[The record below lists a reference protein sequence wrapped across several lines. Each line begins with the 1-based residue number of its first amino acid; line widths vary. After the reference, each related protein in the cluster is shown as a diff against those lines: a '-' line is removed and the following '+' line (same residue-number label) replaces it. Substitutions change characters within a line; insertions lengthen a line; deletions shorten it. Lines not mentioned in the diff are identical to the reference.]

1 MHAGDTW
8 LLDAAGGAWR
18 VGTMRWPRRD
28 AGAGAAAGAE
38 HTDGLLLQG
47 ELVADRVGDGPEV
60 SYPLPATCYV
70 LPATCYLLPAT
81 CYVLPATCYLL
92 PATCYLLP
100 ATCSL
105 LPATCYPATLLPATY
120 YLLPTP
126 YLHASC
132 AEVCRFLAYDLLACG
147 GRAVGTQPLHK
158 RLALLGA
165 EVFAPQP

>member
-1 MHAGDTW
+1 MTLTLTTDPHPDPHPKQGARLFLLVHAGDTW

-60 SYPLPATCYV
+60 SYPLPATCY
-70 LPATCYLLPAT
+70 LLR
-81 CYVLPATCYLL
+81 ATCYLL
-92 PATCYLLP
+92 PATCYLL
-100 ATCSL
+100 L
-105 LPATCYPATLLPATY
+105 
-120 YLLPTP
+120 TP